1 MEKAII
7 CARILTRIVPS
18 ILLHSNTLK
27 RIRTQQRKHSP
38 GSIRFRSGSILASPA
53 SAIQSLQTPYLNH
66 DRLLLE
72 STKGTPEYDA
82 IDTLLKGVEVQL
94 PAGSTFADKD
104 GNLRDK
110 IRVRWWL
117 KPDPQRTIAET
128 VFPLDSSLAAVPV
141 TTTTN
146 WEPYGSDQPPVIFG
160 HYWLPKD
167 WPIRPLTPNVI
178 CVDFSAGK
186 GGR

>member
-1 MEKAII
+1 
-7 CARILTRIVPS
+7 
-18 ILLHSNTLK
+18 
-27 RIRTQQRKHSP
+27 
-38 GSIRFRSGSILASPA
+38 
-53 SAIQSLQTPYLNH
+53 
-66 DRLLLE
+66 LLE